1 LDTCAAAPITATELS
16 NAARLRQEVNPDA
29 ADASCMLRY
38 RSRALAGVFCAALG
52 ACSLAPPYQIP
63 SVPAPPAYRGVT
75 DWKIAQPA
83 DALGR
88 GAWWR
93 IYQDPGLDT
102 LEMRVDNANQEL
114 KVGFARL
121 EQARDQTRIARAAYF
136 PVVSA
141 AASGQHYRN
150 SLYAP
155 THSPATPT
163 VTNDLLLNS
172 DVSYEADLWGR
183 IHNSVAAAHLTEQAG
198 TADFSSLSLAIHAEL
213 ASDYF
218 VLRGADTEQEILDQT
233 VTEYARA
240 LALTRSLHEGGLA
253 ALADVDQA
261 KAQLETAKTKAAATH
276 LLRAQTEHAIAVL
289 LGESASNFRL
299 DPKPFSLEM
308 APPAIDPGVP
318 SALLER
324 RPDIAAAERLV
335 AAANAEIGVARAA
348 YFPVF
353 DLMAAAGFESTE
365 PLSWVTA
372 PARMWSLG
380 PAAALTLFDGGRRHA
395 QVAESRAEY
404 DEQVAEYR
412 GVVLDAY
419 QEVEDSLSALHDLD
433 LESTSEAAALQST
446 GSALKQ
452 AQYQYQMGLVTYL
465 QVVVTENATLSA
477 RLAVADIQIRR
488 MSASVL
494 LVKALGGGWD
504 HGSLPR

>member
-1 LDTCAAAPITATELS
+1 MRRGSGIQPGLGNGAG
-16 NAARLRQEVNPDA
+16 LRQEMMA
-29 ADASCMLRY
+29 ADADHSAMLRY
-38 RSRALAGVFCAALG
+38 RTRALASVFCSALG
-52 ACSLAPPYQIP
+52 ACSLTPPYQVP
-63 SVPAPPAYRGVT
+63 KVPAPPAAYRGAA

-83 DALGR
+83 DAMER
-88 GAWWR
+88 GTWWR
-93 IYQDPGLDT
+93 MYRDPGLDT
-102 LEMRVDNANQEL
+102 LERRVDGANQEL
-114 KVGFARL
+114 KVAFARL
-121 EQARDQTRIARAAYF
+121 QQARAQTRIARAAYF

-141 AASGQHYRN
+141 TASGQHYRN

-155 THSPATPT
+155 THGPATPT
-163 VTNDLLLNS
+163 ITNDLLLNS

-183 IHNSVAAAHLTEQAG
+183 IRNSVAAAHLVEQAG
-198 TADFSSLSLAIHAEL
+198 ADDLSSLALAVQAEL
-213 ASDYF
+213 AGDYF
-218 VLRGADTEQEILDQT
+218 LLRGANTEQEILDQT
-233 VTEYARA
+233 VTDYGRA
-240 LALTRSLHEGGLA
+240 LVLTQNLHDGGLA

-261 KAQLETAKTKAAATH
+261 KAQLDTAMTKAAETH

-299 DPKPFSLEM
+299 DAKPFPLQL

-335 AAANAEIGVARAA
+335 AAANAQIGVARAA

-353 DLMAAAGFESTE
+353 DLLAVAGFESTE
-365 PLSWVTA
+365 PSTWITA

-380 PAAALTLFDGGRRHA
+380 PAAAVTLFDGGRRRA
-395 QVAESRAEY
+395 QVALANASY

-412 GVVLDAY
+412 SVVLGAY

-433 LESTSEAAALQST
+433 LESASEAAALESSS
-446 GSALKQ
+446 SALKQ

-465 QVVVTENATLSA
+465 QVVVTENATLA
-477 RLAVADIQIRR
+477 AKLAVADIQIRR
-488 MSASVL
+488 MSASIL

-504 HGSLPR
+504 RGSLPE